1 MTLSTVMLT
10 GCQCLNYTVT
20 GVCKV
25 FLQEN
30 MENKIKKKK
39 KSLLASILITGMK
52 LPLPS
57 MGTEFCNQC
66 CQSPSG
72 LTFLSHLNLTIE
84 SFLSGIP
91 SATQFL
97 LTCFQ
102 RQPLHLLS
110 CPLLCSKQP
119 LKSPFS
125 LQWSTPSIKAI
136 TKPWSTSQSSEKKI
150 CQEAKAWKE
159 SIPNPFFNHTSHILK
174 QYLWV
179 WATDDCVFSVDKRN
193 QLVWQLT

>member
-25 FLQEN
+25 FLREN

-119 LKSPFS
+119 LRSPFS

-136 TKPWSTSQSSEKKI
+136 TKPWSTSQSSEKKKSVRRPRLGRS
-150 CQEAKAWKE
+150 Q
-159 SIPNPFFNHTSHILK
+159 SQTL
-174 QYLWV
+174 
-179 WATDDCVFSVDKRN
+179 FSTIQVIF
-193 QLVWQLT
+193 

>member
-1 MTLSTVMLT
+1 MYKLHYDTVNCYVDRMSVLELYSHRCLQSLSS
-10 GCQCLNYTVT
+10 
-20 GVCKV
+20 
-25 FLQEN
+25 EN
-30 MENKIKKKK
+30 MENKIKKKT
-39 KSLLASILITGMK
+39 LLASILITEMK

-125 LQWSTPSIKAI
+125 LQ
-136 TKPWSTSQSSEKKI
+136 
-150 CQEAKAWKE
+150 
-159 SIPNPFFNHTSHILK
+159 
-174 QYLWV
+174 
-179 WATDDCVFSVDKRN
+179 
-193 QLVWQLT
+193 